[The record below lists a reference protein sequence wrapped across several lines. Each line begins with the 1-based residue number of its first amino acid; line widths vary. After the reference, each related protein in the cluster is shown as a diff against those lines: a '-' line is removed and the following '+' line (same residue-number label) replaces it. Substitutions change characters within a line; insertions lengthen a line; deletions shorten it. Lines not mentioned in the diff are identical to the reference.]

1 MRYNKDLYGVQE
13 YRVAPS
19 LSIFGKNND
28 HYGVYD
34 LVLVYLT
41 NLSKRS
47 ALYKDFRNQV
57 YIDLNTG
64 DWVVSE
70 LSIGLVSKYS
80 NIRNIR
86 YYNNKIQFKRFSFDG
101 STFEI
106 VPKFVTASQL
116 LDIAYPFCSISFGE
130 YTITRWIKILSL
142 EMYDVA
148 SSNNN
153 TAKTTGIHTPQEL
166 KQILQLSR
174 VNITFDDTY
183 SIVDKRL
190 RFNALSIKDS
200 IYGKF
205 KGINLY
211 KDLFGGKIRVNSE
224 IDRRISAL
232 DHELNE
238 ANSEIRHKNLEFYNE
253 LSPKEYYCRQ
263 IKRDTLNDLDNKI
276 KIHEVNHLKY
286 TDIKEANC
294 ELLTIIKSNVDMIS
308 SNVVGY
314 RLRFLGNTMIIGST
328 TLVTGSIFTISH
340 DFLSNNFEGLKR
352 IFIISNASFVNNG
365 GSKFIR
371 VKPGFKVDYE
381 NQLSI

>member
-1 MRYNKDLYGVQE
+1 M
-13 YRVAPS
+13 APS

-28 HYGVYD
+28 PYRVYD

-47 ALYKDFRNQV
+47 ALYNDFRNQV

-70 LSIGLVSKYS
+70 LSIGLVSNYS

-86 YYNNKIQFKRFSFDG
+86 YCNNKIQFKRFRFDG

-116 LDIAYPFCSISFGE
+116 WDISYPFCSFSFGE
-130 YTITRWIKILSL
+130 YNITRWIKILSL

-183 SIVDKRL
+183 NVVDKRL

-232 DHELNE
+232 DPELNGD
-238 ANSEIRHKNLEFYNE
+238 NSEIRYKNLEFYNE
-253 LSPKEYYCRQ
+253 LSPKEYYRQ
-263 IKRDTLNDLDNKI
+263 IKKDTLNDLDNKI
-276 KIHEVNHLKY
+276 KIREVNHLKY

-340 DFLSNNFEGLKR
+340 DFLSNNFEDLKR